1 MVNVRIPGCQYEG
14 IIDLIEIRED
24 NLILS
29 YSSGRIGTF
38 DSVITEDVSFK
49 IAQGKSLALIG
60 ETGSGKTM
68 TALSIMGLLPA
79 GVEMN
84 GGTISFIG
92 MGLPKGKKMRGL
104 LGTEIVYIPQNGA
117 ESLDPSRTIRKQ
129 LYDNLKKLGKGKS
142 ELEGSAHSALKSAGF
157 DDPSYVL
164 DKYPFELSGGM
175 CQRVTIALALCSNA
189 KLIIADEPS
198 NGLDDDFTEDL
209 PELLKKLFVDA
220 ALLII
225 THDISLAS
233 KCDDIVIMCGGRV
246 MERGPAKDV
255 LADPKSP
262 YTKALIDALPKNG
275 MKHTRLLREGKS
287 LCPFYSRCEKAS
299 QKCMDSFSWIGG
311 YRGWRCS
318 Q

>member
-1 MVNVRIPGCQYEG
+1 
-14 IIDLIEIRED
+14 
-24 NLILS
+24 
-29 YSSGRIGTF
+29 
-38 DSVITEDVSFK
+38 
-49 IAQGKSLALIG
+49 
-60 ETGSGKTM
+60 
-68 TALSIMGLLPA
+68 
-79 GVEMN
+79 
-84 GGTISFIG
+84 
-92 MGLPKGKKMRGL
+92 
-104 LGTEIVYIPQNGA
+104 
-117 ESLDPSRTIRKQ
+117 
-129 LYDNLKKLGKGKS
+129 
-142 ELEGSAHSALKSAGF
+142 
-157 DDPSYVL
+157 VL